1 MDNLSKVTDITRR
14 RIKIAELAQLSGVSK
29 STVHHYMNIGLLHP
43 PKKLGLNLSVYDWTH
58 LSKLKQI
65 RELRENQKLPLSKIK
80 ELLKNEDLHSVLT
93 SQEDKA
99 ESLILALDEEKRA
112 TKARK
117 SEMKR
122 IEIIDVAIA
131 LFSKKGYEK
140 TTIEIIAD
148 SLHMAKSTVYLYF
161 ESKEELFRECIERLT
176 VVAVPEETWEEIR
189 REKNALSR
197 LKKRGLAFHRA
208 FPSYKGILT
217 MTRAALGDDNRKLA
231 EKARNTLSLMTRPMA
246 KDLRRGMVDGMFR
259 NIDDELVAHF
269 ILAMGEGLG
278 CRLMIDSRYTIER
291 GLEIMF
297 DILTHGILKHGS
309 IEGPKLKPGLC
320 SGEVTDLKGVI
331 TKVGKIR
338 FGNTNYLPVK
348 SGDSELQVYPEK
360 ANRISFLQQES
371 LFWAEITTR
380 DGQTIKAE
388 VDGTLTLSGEVPL
401 GGFTIELK
409 NITSIVID
417 ATDSQKSHVDDGGKN
432 EQAESHN
439 AKL

>member
-1 MDNLSKVTDITRR
+1 
-14 RIKIAELAQLSGVSK
+14 
-29 STVHHYMNIGLLHP
+29 
-43 PKKLGLNLSVYDWTH
+43 
-58 LSKLKQI
+58 
-65 RELRENQKLPLSKIK
+65 
-80 ELLKNEDLHSVLT
+80 
-93 SQEDKA
+93 
-99 ESLILALDEEKRA
+99 
-112 TKARK
+112 
-117 SEMKR
+117 
-122 IEIIDVAIA
+122 
-131 LFSKKGYEK
+131 
-140 TTIEIIAD
+140 
-148 SLHMAKSTVYLYF
+148 
-161 ESKEELFRECIERLT
+161 
-176 VVAVPEETWEEIR
+176 
-189 REKNALSR
+189 
-197 LKKRGLAFHRA
+197 
-208 FPSYKGILT
+208 
-217 MTRAALGDDNRKLA
+217 
-231 EKARNTLSLMTRPMA
+231 MA